1 MSGIQI
7 RFLLDEHIAHVI
19 RDGLQ
24 HRQPEI
30 EVRVAGG
37 KNAPPNGTKD
47 DAILEFLERE
57 GFILVSQNRRTMPGH
72 LVAHLQKGG
81 HVPGI
86 LLLRRGYDYGEIILT
101 LQLIWGASAPE
112 DFQDQITRIPY
123 R

>member
-19 RDGLQ
+19 RDGQ
-24 HRQPEI
+24 HLNRRLKSALLGVKMRLRMVQKTM
-30 EVRVAGG
+30 RF
-37 KNAPPNGTKD
+37 
-47 DAILEFLERE
+47 EFLERE
-57 GFILVSQNRRTMPGH
+57 GFILVRKTDVQWPGH

>member
-30 EVRVAGG
+30 EVRVVGG

-47 DAILEFLERE
+47 DAILDFLSAKGSFWSRKTDVQCRAIWLPTCKRAVMFPVYCSCVAAMITER
-57 GFILVSQNRRTMPGH
+57 LS
-72 LVAHLQKGG
+72 
-81 HVPGI
+81 
-86 LLLRRGYDYGEIILT
+86 
-101 LQLIWGASAPE
+101 
-112 DFQDQITRIPY
+112 
-123 R
+123 